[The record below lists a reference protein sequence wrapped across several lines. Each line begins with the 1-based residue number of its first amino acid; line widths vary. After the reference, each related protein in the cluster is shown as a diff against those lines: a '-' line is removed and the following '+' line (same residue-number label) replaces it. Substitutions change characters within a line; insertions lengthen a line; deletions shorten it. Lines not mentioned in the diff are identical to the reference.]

1 MNATP
6 EHLLRLPVDAM
17 VDGYRV
23 KRLLGEGAMGE
34 IYLALDEKLGRQVA
48 LKFLKGLDAAG
59 TAQFLEESRITARFS
74 HPHIVTVY
82 GAGLHE
88 TRPYLALEYLDG
100 TSLRERLDGG
110 PIPTREA
117 MRLGRAMAEALAE
130 AHRHNVIH
138 ADLKPENV
146 VVPRDGRARVLD
158 FGLSR
163 LVGKAET
170 ASSGTPAY
178 MAPER
183 WSGAA
188 PLPPIDVWALA
199 MIVCEALDGVRVL
212 RDRELVA
219 LAYTPKKVELGRVSG
234 ASPCAELLSRCLAIR
249 PEDRPSAEE
258 IASTLETL
266 LAGKTVDETRSP
278 FRGLEPFTEADA
290 QDFHG
295 RDADTDAAV
304 ERLRTRGLVPIIG
317 PSGVGKSSFIAAGL
331 VPRLK
336 EAGPQVVISLRP
348 GRKPWVGLTNA
359 LATAGGDREL
369 LAGREPG
376 SLLRALRQLAAV
388 KQARVLL
395 AIDQFEEA
403 VTLAEPDEAK
413 ALLDALAVVPMADEP
428 CRIVLTLRSD
438 FLGSFATTRLEGSLA
453 DVMVLRPL
461 GVKDLEQAVL
471 APLTRVQYRPDEPS
485 LAHRIAVELDGQA
498 SALPLMQFAMDS
510 LWRRRDSGLRVV
522 LTREYEAMGG
532 ALGALAG
539 HAERI
544 ALELTDTQR
553 GFTRALMLQLVNVDG
568 TRRPRTREELLA
580 KVGPD
585 GAESLDH
592 LLRNRLLSSGTNAET
607 GAALIEL
614 AHESL
619 TTNWPALTRWLAETQ
634 EARTL
639 SHEIEQAAKLWESR
653 GRRETETWA
662 ADAVRDTRRRVQTW
676 QIALDP
682 LQEAFLLE
690 GERRAERLQRARR
703 LRQTAL
709 VVGLTA
715 LSLVGIVTT
724 LVFRQKEQEAIAQQ
738 KEIRTAAA
746 DMGRFT
752 LRIELFDWDADAL
765 KPNAVDARDY
775 SALQVRFHT
784 VDRQNEPGPLVDE
797 RYVVR
802 NQPRFSSEARE
813 EVIELRA
820 DPTWIEITGRGK
832 AGEQC
837 SPSWLLARALPG
849 YAAREQLKTVPLKV
863 PTCQATLAGTV
874 EIPGGPFL
882 NDDWTLDAGMVEEDL
897 PTFRIDRFEVTE
909 EAFRVYDSHSALTG
923 EVATYHTAA
932 ISHGRQRLPMGML
945 DAASAEQFCRFMGKQ
960 LQSRPEWRKASRG
973 GLWLDREHTKKNPD
987 PRRITVWGN
996 SDSTHVNVARPTRN
1010 ELAQVGATP
1019 DDRSPYDVYDLA
1031 ANMREW
1037 SRDKQDDG
1045 LQVNA
1050 GASWAD
1056 QSADILEAELF
1067 RIDRSAASY
1076 PIMRKA
1082 DIGARCSSQ

>member
-6 EHLLRLPVDAM
+6 ERLLRLPVDAM

-48 LKFLKGLDAAG
+48 LKFLKGLDEAA

-82 GAGLHE
+82 GAGLFE
-88 TRPYLALEYLDG
+88 SRPYLALEYLDG
-100 TSLRERLDGG
+100 TSLRERLDAG
-110 PIPTREA
+110 PIPAREA

-130 AHRHNVIH
+130 AHRHHVIH

-219 LAYTPKKVELGRVSG
+219 LAYTPKKVVLGKVSG

-258 IASTLETL
+258 VASTLETL

-295 RDADTDAAV
+295 READADAAI

-336 EAGPQVVISLRP
+336 EAGPQIVVALRP
-348 GRKPWVGLTNA
+348 GRRPWVGLSNA
-359 LATAGGDREL
+359 IANAGGDREL

-376 SLLRALRQLAAV
+376 SLLRALRALAAT

-395 AIDQFEEA
+395 AIDQFEETI
-403 VTLAEPDEAK
+403 TLAEPDEAK
-413 ALLDALAVVPMADEP
+413 TLLDALAVGSMADEP
-428 CRIVLTLRSD
+428 CRIVLSLRSD
-438 FLGSFATTRLEGSLA
+438 FLGSFASTRLEASLA

-461 GVKDLEQAVL
+461 SVKDLEQAVL
-471 APLTRVQYRPDEPS
+471 APLTRVQYRPDEPT
-485 LAHRIAVELDGQA
+485 LARRIAVELDGQA
-498 SALPLMQFAMDS
+498 SALPLLQFAMDS

-539 HAERI
+539 HAERL
-544 ALELTDTQR
+544 ALELTESQR
-553 GFTRALMLQLVNVDG
+553 RFTRALMLQLVNVDG

-580 KVGPD
+580 RVGPE

-592 LLRNRLLSSGTNAET
+592 LLRNRLLSSGTHAET

-639 SHEIEQAAKLWESR
+639 SHEIEQAAKLWDAR

-662 ADAVRDTRRRVQTW
+662 GDAVRDTRRRVKTW
-676 QIALDP
+676 QLALDP
-682 LQEAFLLE
+682 LQEAFLTE
-690 GERRAERLQRARR
+690 GERRAERLRRARR

-709 VVGLTA
+709 VFGLAA
-715 LSLVGIVTT
+715 LSLVGIVTA
-724 LVFRQKEQEAIAQQ
+724 LVFRQKEQQAIAQQ
-738 KEIRTAAA
+738 QEIRIAAA

-752 LRIELFDWDADAL
+752 LRIELFDWDADEL
-765 KPNAVDARDY
+765 RPLGVDVREY
-775 SALQVRFHT
+775 PELTVRFHSLGD
-784 VDRQNEPGPLVDE
+784 DRGPGALVEEP
-797 RYVVR
+797 YVLRTEPVVSR
-802 NQPRFSSEARE
+802 EARE
-813 EVIELRA
+813 EIVELRA
-820 DPTWIEITGRGK
+820 TPTWVEVSGRGK
-832 AGEQC
+832 PGERC
-837 SPSWLLARALPG
+837 ASSWLLANKLPG
-849 YAAREQLKTVPLKV
+849 YAARDRESVVLKI
-863 PTCQATLAGTV
+863 PTCTASLAGTV

-882 NDDWTLDAGMVEEDL
+882 NEVDDWHPDAGMIEVEVPAL
-897 PTFRIDRFEVTE
+897 RMQRYEVTQ
-909 EAFRVYDSHSALTG
+909 EAYALYDFHAELTG
-923 EVATYHTAA
+923 TSGKYHVPEL
-932 ISHGRQRLPMGML
+932 SMGRRRLPMGMVDGL
-945 DAASAEQFCRFMGKQ
+945 TAERYCRYLGMRLPSVLEWSKAA
-960 LQSRPEWRKASRG
+960 RG
-973 GLWLDREHTKKNPD
+973 GLWLDREHTLRNPQPRRLTPWGTVD
-987 PRRITVWGN
+987 PRAA
-996 SDSTHVNVARPTRN
+996 NVATTG
-1010 ELAQVGATP
+1010 ESHVAAVGAFP
-1019 DDRSPYDVYDLA
+1019 RDRSPYGIFDLA
-1031 ANMREW
+1031 GNMREW
-1037 SRDKQDDG
+1037 TGDRADD
-1045 LQVNA
+1045 LQKLV
-1050 GASWAD
+1050 GGSWAD
-1056 QSADILEAELF
+1056 QSPEMVGLELF
-1067 RIDRSAASY
+1067 RIDRSTYGLSVA
-1076 PIMRKA
+1076 RRT
-1082 DIGARCSSQ
+1082 DIGLRCVSE